1 LHENNTTNLG
11 GPSNTLNQAQVI
23 SSTSIS
29 LTQFNMSLPEVYR
42 LAHTAECRLQM
53 AANSKDRDLRFVV
66 GHLMH
71 YESLRLRIVEIEHD
85 IGKSQRAKA
94 VQFQGTGNLKKKPST
109 GQLGRRSPPPPPSN
123 NIPGLDKEDEDDL
136 SDSTSDDESDEDL
149 GLTRFPSGSARPP
162 PLEPDDEDYD
172 DDDEPVSPEEPDQ
185 ASLEQAIKGQSNDL
199 LASYYNRTKGC
210 PCHGKTHAE
219 SFDRVWELPPSKDD
233 KEGVTRVVAEV
244 RAAA

>member
-1 LHENNTTNLG
+1 
-11 GPSNTLNQAQVI
+11 VI
-23 SSTSIS
+23 SSTSIP

-94 VQFQGTGNLKKKPST
+94 VQFQGTGELKKKPST

-136 SDSTSDDESDEDL
+136 SDSASDDEADEDL
-149 GLTRFPSGSARPP
+149 GLMRFPSGSARPP
-162 PLEPDDEDYD
+162 PLEPDDEDYDD

-199 LASYYNRTKGC
+199 LASYYNKTKGC

>member
-1 LHENNTTNLG
+1 MIF
-11 GPSNTLNQAQVI
+11 P
-23 SSTSIS
+23 TSI
-29 LTQFNMSLPEVYR
+29 LPTQLNMSLPEVYR

-85 IGKSQRAKA
+85 IGRSQRAKA

-109 GQLGRRSPPPPPSN
+109 GQPGRRSPPPQPDNS
-123 NIPGLDKEDEDDL
+123 IPGLEKEDEDEL
-136 SDSTSDDESDEDL
+136 SDSASDGEDDEDL
-149 GLTRFPSGSARPP
+149 GLMRFPSGSARPP
-162 PLEPDDEDYD
+162 PLEPDDGD
-172 DDDEPVSPEEPDQ
+172 DDDDDDSDEPVPPEEPDQ

-199 LASYYNRTKGC
+199 LASYYNKTKDC
-210 PCHGKTHAE
+210 PCHGKTDAE
-219 SFDRVWELPPSKDD
+219 TFDRVWELPPGRGD